1 MDAQAGTPG
10 GEKVGAGDKITD
22 KAREKITQLKDG
34 VQERTGQVLE
44 TAHAQVGNAQAVLAD
59 SLEAR
64 AEAIRERVGAAG
76 APESAGADHGR
87 LAGAGKAVA
96 GTLEGGATWLR
107 ENDLADVA
115 TLVRR
120 QLKEHPGRS
129 ALAVLAIGVILGRA
143 SKRS

>member
-1 MDAQAGTPG
+1 MDAQAGTSG
-10 GEKVGAGDKITD
+10 DEKAGAGGKITD
-22 KAREKITQLKDG
+22 KARGKITQLKDG

-64 AEAIRERVGAAG
+64 AEGIRGRVGAAG
-76 APESAGADHGR
+76 APESTDADQGR

-96 GTLEGGATWLR
+96 GTLEGSATWLR

-129 ALAVLAIGVILGRA
+129 ALAVLAIGVLLGRA